1 MKKELDELMSA
12 MVDGELDA
20 SHRSRVTDALIDNAQ
35 ARQAWQRYHLMR
47 DTLRNNLPDEVAPAL
62 FDRVCNAISQEPVHQ
77 IDGHAK
83 IDNHAKIEKKSLFG
97 FGFQPAYGFVAAA
110 ALVVAVV
117 TVTQIERSAIF
128 ELPTLA
134 QSDAQPNTS
143 SETRKSFVVA
153 ADALPTVNHSQLSAY
168 LANHTVRSRSYP
180 MHDGLLPYIRS
191 AKFQDGR

>member
-20 SHRSRVTDALIDNAQ
+20 SHRSRVTDALIDNAP

-47 DTLRNNLPDEVAPAL
+47 DTLRNNLPDEVTPAL
-62 FDRVCNAISQEPVHQ
+62 FDRVRNAISQEPTHQ
-77 IDGHAK
+77 IGGHAK
-83 IDNHAKIEKKSLFG
+83 IDNHARVEKKSLFA

-117 TVTQIERSAIF
+117 TVTQIERSATF
-128 ELPTLA
+128 DLPTLA
-134 QSDAQPNTS
+134 QLDAQPNTS
-143 SETRKSFVVA
+143 PETRTPFVA
-153 ADALPTVNHSQLSAY
+153 ADALPMVNHAQLSVY

-180 MHDGLLPYIRS
+180 MHDGLLPYVRS
-191 AKFQDGR
+191 AKFQDRR